1 MRYKTFEHLK
11 RFRSPLLV
19 ILTLAGAGIACQVDL
34 GGPARSSP
42 ATATAVVSESLEQ
55 ELQEAFS
62 GDNPTDQ
69 IEIVLDEAQLT
80 SFVNQRLASADDQVL
95 TDAQVLLQDG
105 KIILTGDLQTGVI
118 TARVRVIIEPRIQAD
133 GSIEFIV
140 ESIDLGPIPAPEA
153 VTNSLSAFITES
165 LAGTVGS
172 YATGVRVTS
181 ITIADGVA
189 TIVGELR

>member
-1 MRYKTFEHLK
+1 M
-11 RFRSPLLV
+11 P
-19 ILTLAGAGIACQVDL
+19 
-34 GGPARSSP
+34 
-42 ATATAVVSESLEQ
+42 TAVVSESLEQ

-62 GDNPTDQ
+62 GDNPSDQ

-80 SFVNQRLASADDQVL
+80 SFVNQRLASADEQVL
-95 TDAQVLLQDG
+95 TDAQVRLQDG
-105 KIILTGDLQTGVI
+105 KIFLTGNLQTGVI
-118 TARVRVIIEPRIQAD
+118 TARARVIIEPRIQAD

-165 LAGTVGS
+165 LTGTVGS